1 MKTRRSNISPPE
13 KGAELKARA
22 LRHLV
27 RREHSRAELARKLA
41 PHAESP
47 EAVDAL
53 LDLLLSKKQQSDERF
68 ASERARVL
76 SRKYG
81 AAKIRQDLKARGI
94 QEEIADQASSGFDEI
109 EKARQI
115 LQRKYRQPAESRE
128 EKAKRARFLQ
138 GRGFSYEIIRRL
150 ILLSEV
156 SE

>member
-1 MKTRRSNISPPE
+1 MKSEAPDTP
-13 KGAELKARA
+13 AELKARA

-41 PHAESP
+41 PHAASAQDLE
-47 EAVDAL
+47 AL
-53 LDLLLSKKQQSDERF
+53 LDLLSLKKQQSDERF
-68 ASERARVL
+68 AEQRAHTL

-81 AAKIRQDLKARGI
+81 AAKIRQELKAKG
-94 QEEIADQASSGFDEI
+94 IADDVVRRISSEGEL
-109 EKARQI
+109 ERARSI
-115 LQRKYRQPAESRE
+115 LDRKYRQPANSRE

-138 GRGFSYEIIRRL
+138 GRGFSHEVIRRL

>member
-1 MKTRRSNISPPE
+1 MDGPDTP
-13 KGAELKARA
+13 AALKARA

-41 PHAESP
+41 PHAETP
-47 EAVDAL
+47 EAVNAV
-53 LDLLLSKKQQSDERF
+53 LDLLSSRKQQSDERF
-68 ASERARVL
+68 ASERTRVL

-81 AAKIRQDLKARGI
+81 AAKIRQDLKGKG
-94 QEEIADQASSGFDEI
+94 IADDVIDRVSSEGDLER
-109 EKARQI
+109 ARAI
-115 LQRKYRQPAESRE
+115 LERKYRQPATTRE
-128 EKAKRARFLQ
+128 ETAKRMRFLQ